1 MYTCR
6 AGSSGSLASW
16 PGTSLETSMI
26 SFVSGAANCD
36 EELAKRTPGNLER
49 LLWKAKLTD
58 GVYSFALVLPSE

>member
-1 MYTCR
+1 MYTCG
-6 AGSSGSLASW
+6 AGSSGSPASW

-26 SFVSGAANCD
+26 SFVSGANCD
-36 EELAKRTPGNLER
+36 KELAKRSPGNLER